1 MRERFDK
8 QHGKCAQVMWISW
21 CIFEIYNKF
30 QIFSD
35 KRLHSKILHFQN
47 YGLRKRGQINSK
59 KSTLRRPFDK
69 QHGKRAERLLKSE
82 WQPPYHIHW
91 ELPSQLS
98 WKNSLL
104 LTCQIFGLFVNTLA
118 ADEKYP
124 LLKRNNLTIPIEM
137 QLSQKHK
144 TFSRFYTAFLKSRW
158 TFEHFDKKKLMVMDF
173 VISKLRTPKTYS
185 EKCLK
190 SHVWENPLTRNMV
203 NVRKQC
209 WNLHRSTFPI
219 FIDHCQN
226 NWLEN
231 VSLFAKQNLGTA
243 C

>member
-1 MRERFDK
+1 MTLIDFVFPKLPTTKKR
-8 QHGKCAQVMWISW
+8 
-21 CIFEIYNKF
+21 
-30 QIFSD
+30 SD
-35 KRLHSKILHFQN
+35 KCLKRLVSENTSTSNMVNVPQHCWNLHHSTFI
-47 YGLRKRGQINSK
+47 
-59 KSTLRRPFDK
+59 KSNDHCPVNK
-69 QHGKRAERLLKSE
+69 VGKRSV
-82 WQPPYHIHW
+82 I
-91 ELPSQLS
+91 SQ
-98 WKNSLL
+98 
-104 LTCQIFGLFVNTLA
+104 FVNILA
-118 ADEKYP
+118 ADEKYT

-231 VSLFAKQNLGTA
+231 VSLFAMQNLGTA

>member
-1 MRERFDK
+1 MSE
-8 QHGKCAQVMWISW
+8 
-21 CIFEIYNKF
+21 
-30 QIFSD
+30 
-35 KRLHSKILHFQN
+35 
-47 YGLRKRGQINSK
+47 
-59 KSTLRRPFDK
+59 KSCFRWPFDK
-69 QHGKRAERLLKSE
+69 PHGKRAERLSKSE
-82 WQPPYHIHW
+82 WKPPYHIHW

-104 LTCQIFGLFVNTLA
+104 LTCQILGLFVNTLA

-124 LLKRNNLTIPIEM
+124 LTISIEM

-144 TFSRFYTAFLKSRW
+144 TFSRFFTAFLKSRW

-209 WNLHRSTFPI
+209 WNLPCSTFPI
-219 FIDHCQN
+219 FIDHFQN

-231 VSLFAKQNLGTA
+231 FSLFDMQNLGTA